1 MKIPNLLKLNTS
13 RLVFVFL
20 AVILLIMAIWIYR
33 SSANFVVQAQ
43 HAKDDNIRLT
53 ATAQQMRIDVIQ
65 IQQWLTDISATRAL
79 DGLNDGFAKAENS
92 YNSFMSGLNVF
103 EQYYDGRDAGMLKQV
118 KELRGGVNFYY
129 STGRQMAQVYI
140 DEGPVGGN
148 KVMAHFDDAASGIYG
163 ALDPFVDNQKAALVK
178 EMEAIVDSA
187 TMLKIV
193 TIIIFSIVFIVTFS
207 GLYIQNRNSR
217 LHIEEITKT
226 MQEAAGGN
234 LTTMLQD
241 HSGEMAVVSL
251 AINDLLRQ
259 FSEIISQ
266 VKQNADFV
274 YTSAEEISDGN
285 DDLSRRLQEQASSLE
300 ETASSMEEMTTT
312 IRQNTD
318 STTEAHN
325 LVNATRDEAEKGR
338 RIIEQA
344 ISAMDEINKSSGKIA
359 DIIGTIDSIAF
370 QTNLLALNA
379 AVEAARA
386 GEQGR
391 GFAVVANEVRVL
403 SQRSA
408 DAAREIKTL
417 IEDSVEKVRIGTQQV
432 DNSGAALMSI
442 VDGIKKVSD
451 IVTEINNAS
460 QQQALGIGEV
470 NTAVAHMDD
479 RIQQNAAFV
488 EQSSAATKRMKDQ
501 ASVLNDVIAYFK
513 LASSTTGISSTA
525 GNKATGSHPLK
536 LESHS

>member
-1 MKIPNLLKLNTS
+1 MFMSIQNFSKFMTMRVLFI
-13 RLVFVFL
+13 FMGC
-20 AVILLIMAIWIYR
+20 ILLLMATWVYQSSADFVDKARYAKDNNIRMAII
-33 SSANFVVQAQ
+33 
-43 HAKDDNIRLT
+43 
-53 ATAQQMRIDVIQ
+53 AQQMRIDVIQ
-65 IQQWLTDISATRAL
+65 IQQWLTDISATRAQNGL
-79 DGLNDGFAKAENS
+79 DDGFVEAENS
-92 YNSFMSGLNVF
+92 YNSFLSGLDAF
-103 EQYYDGRDAGMLKQV
+103 EKFYASRDVAMLKKV
-118 KELRGGVNFYY
+118 KDLRGGVSMYY
-129 STGRQMAQVYI
+129 DVGKQMAHAYI
-140 DEGPVGGN
+140 DKGPAGGN
-148 KVMAHFDDAASGIYG
+148 QIMAHFDDASSGLYK
-163 ALDPFVDNQKAALVK
+163 ALDPFVNAQVGALSLA
-178 EMEAIVDSA
+178 MEVIVASA
-187 TMLKIV
+187 SALKTVTVIV
-193 TIIIFSIVFIVTFS
+193 FSIVFFVTAV
-207 GLYIQNRNSR
+207 GLFLQNKNSQQQ
-217 LHIEEITKT
+217 IEKILNTV
-226 MQEAAGGN
+226 QDAATGD
-234 LTTMLQD
+234 LTVSMHENTGQ
-241 HSGEMAVVSL
+241 MAKVSS
-251 AINDLLRQ
+251 AINNLLNQ
-259 FSEIISQ
+259 FAQ
-266 VKQNADFV
+266 VILKVKENADFV
-274 YTSAEEISDGN
+274 YVSAEEISEGN

-312 IRQNTD
+312 IRQNTE
-318 STTEAHN
+318 STNEAHN

-338 RIIEQA
+338 RVIEQA

-359 DIIGTIDSIAF
+359 DIISTIDSIAF

-391 GFAVVANEVRVL
+391 GFAVVASEVRVL

-408 DAAREIKTL
+408 EAAREIKTL

-513 LASSTTGISSTA
+513 LASPDAVGR
-525 GNKATGSHPLK
+525 ATGAQPLK
-536 LESHS
+536 LEQHS